1 MPQHAR
7 SPRPRAYSGGDRQM
21 IHCEVDGVRAR
32 TAPLHDRAAHASAE
46 ALGQAWF
53 GPNFSESCF
62 DAWAAQCANILF
74 VAEFPATGEFL
85 GYADQLFLA
94 PGTAAAL
101 RAGHM
106 DETHFTT
113 HDVLGDEAVAQLPA
127 GSTVTLYLAGMC
139 VTHPGTRH
147 GRAAAKALRG
157 CRRALLAH
165 WRSRGLTIHLLLAAA
180 TEAGRKIATRAGGVL
195 IGTGDARADGYDL
208 YELPDLPDW

>member
-1 MPQHAR
+1 
-7 SPRPRAYSGGDRQM
+7 M
-21 IHCEVDGVRAR
+21 ILCEVDGVRAR

-53 GPNFSESCF
+53 GPNFSASCF
-62 DAWAAQCANILF
+62 DAWAARCTNILF
-74 VAEFPATGEFL
+74 VAESAETGDFL

-101 RAGHM
+101 RAGQI
-106 DETHFTT
+106 DEAQFTE

-127 GSTVTLYLAGMC
+127 GSAVTLYLAGMC
-139 VTHPGTRH
+139 VTHPGTPH
-147 GRAAAKALRG
+147 GRAAAQALRG
-157 CRRALLAH
+157 CRRALLAE
-165 WRSRGLTIHLLLAAA
+165 WRARGFAIHLLLAAA

-195 IGTGDARADGYDL
+195 IGTGDARVDGYDL